1 MSLVHSQ
8 NPAKK
13 QSHYVSTIASNY
25 ITIVIVITLFQSQII
40 LANHKCSTN
49 WGDCQI
55 KYWRGKPEY
64 PEKKHSEQSR
74 EPTQPTY
81 DTKSRNLT

>member
-40 LANHKCSTN
+40 LAEHNSTN
-49 WGDCQI
+49 WGDWKSNQMLVFQE
-55 KYWRGKPEY
+55 RG
-64 PEKKHSEQSR
+64 
-74 EPTQPTY
+74 
-81 DTKSRNLT
+81 N